1 MTTPP
6 TRVARRLVAPA
17 IGLALGIAILSAPV
31 SAQAGFTQYALN
43 YPLHESTA
51 KYSAVATVAGGK
63 AFPLSILPRTYIQ
76 TTSGGVLVAS
86 AYANSGSVVY
96 LSHAPYGGAK
106 SRCYWD
112 YVGGTIAG
120 DPAIQMNC
128 WRAS

>member
-1 MTTPP
+1 MTSPT
-6 TRVARRLVAPA
+6 TRVARRLLAPA
-17 IGLALGIAILSAPV
+17 IGLALGIAVLSAPL
-31 SAQAGFTQYALN
+31 SAQAGFIQYALN

-76 TTSGGVLVAS
+76 TMSGTVLVAS
-86 AYANSGSVVY
+86 AYANNGAVVTM
-96 LSHAPYGGAK
+96 SHVPYSGAK

-120 DPAIQMNC
+120 DPAINTNC
-128 WRAS
+128 WRLA